1 MNLSNLNLTE
11 LRDLEEQV
19 RRDIKKREADEI
31 IRAREAI
38 LSIAEKLGVPLKDIL
53 GAQGK
58 VKGAKG
64 AKSVKG
70 AMIYMHPDDSTLGW
84 SGRGRQP
91 GWVKQWLESGKPLED
106 LRA

>member
-19 RRDIKKREADEI
+19 RREIKKRGAEDL
-31 IRAREAI
+31 IRAREEI
-38 LSIAEKLGVPLKDIL
+38 MLIAQKIGVPLKDIL

-58 VKGAKG
+58 PKSAKG
-64 AKSVKG
+64 N
-70 AMIYMHPDDSTLGW
+70 MIYVHPDNSALGW

-91 GWVKQWLESGKPLED
+91 GWIKQWLESGKSLED